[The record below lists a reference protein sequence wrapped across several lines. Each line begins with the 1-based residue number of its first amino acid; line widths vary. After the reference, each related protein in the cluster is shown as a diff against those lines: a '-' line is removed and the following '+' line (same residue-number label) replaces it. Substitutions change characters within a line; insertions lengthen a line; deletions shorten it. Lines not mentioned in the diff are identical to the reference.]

1 VKAAHG
7 AMLQKDTRLYRW
19 RDEMDL
25 TAMAAYPSYRTAG
38 PGCRW
43 LMLAAE
49 MAGLVNGDRRP
60 APDAGPAG
68 RARPPR
74 IATRLL
80 GADPGSVRAARD
92 FSVATLHRWGM
103 AERSPDI
110 TIVVSELL
118 TNALR
123 HALPTSGETGP
134 RCPVRLG
141 LLQPG
146 PCVLC
151 AVADPSKAAPATQ
164 PPGSLTETGRG
175 LHIIGALSDE
185 WGYTTPSETGKVVW
199 ALFHLRLTPRCP
211 ARYPEGETATGCRT

>member
-1 VKAAHG
+1 MAAH
-7 AMLQKDTRLYRW
+7 
-19 RDEMDL
+19 
-25 TAMAAYPSYRTAG
+25 PSHLMAG

-49 MAGLVNGDRRP
+49 MAGLVNGDRQP

-74 IATRLL
+74 IATCLL
-80 GADPGSVRAARD
+80 GADAGSVRAARD
-92 FSVATLHRWGM
+92 FTVATLIRWGM

-123 HALPTSGETGP
+123 HALPASGQTAP
-134 RCPVRLG
+134 RRPVQLG

-146 PCVLC
+146 SCVLC
-151 AVADPSKAAPATQ
+151 AVADPSKAAPAPQT
-164 PPGSLTETGRG
+164 PGCMTETGRG
-175 LHIIGALSDE
+175 LHIIGALSDQ
-185 WGYTTPSETGKVVW
+185 WGYTTPSQTGKFVW
-199 ALFHLRLTPRCP
+199 ALFRSPQTPPSQARHPRRPGPGRLQHLAGRQDQP
-211 ARYPEGETATGCRT
+211 A